1 VLRNSQYLDS
11 LDDLIGDIAPDRVIR
26 VPAGHTPAALAT
38 RHGGSVRR
46 LLAGDGHVGRDYTL
60 AGSQAFTLDDVAAVL
75 GDVTGEPVSYIDAR
89 VRAGMPEP
97 WARFTAAWFQ
107 ALAVGEFTPAGD
119 IERLTSGTGKKTLA
133 GRVPAWLAR
142 TRSRCGHPGSSPG
155 GWSTPVRRPGT
166 AGCRGGRCW

>member
-38 RHGGSVRR
+38 RHGGSVRAV
-46 LLAGDGHVGRDYTL
+46 LAGDGHVGRDYTL

-75 GDVTGEPVSYIDAR
+75 GDVTGEPVSYSDTLAEEYIDAR

-107 ALAVGEFTPAGD
+107 ALAAGEFTPAGN
-119 IERLTSGTGKKTLA
+119 IERLTGG
-133 GRVPAWLAR
+133 PASADPL
-142 TRSRCGHPGSSPG
+142 
-155 GWSTPVRRPGT
+155 RR
-166 AGCRGGRCW
+166 GCRADSGAISYRGTE